1 MNDTK
6 YSRSRLRLWEAALFL
21 AFGLTLTA
29 GLWASASEAAL
40 ADRVLRLHVVA
51 NSDSDEDQALKLLVR
66 DAVLAQAAPMLD
78 GASDRESAERA
89 LSPRLDELARTAA
102 DVLAAEGCSDP
113 VAVTLDNQ
121 WFPTKE
127 YDGFS
132 LPAGQYRALRVTIG
146 EGAGHNWWCV
156 VFPPLCLGSVTEES
170 VETVAGEAL
179 SEDQVALI
187 TGQDGGY
194 VLKFR
199 LIEWWD
205 ELTRDMG
212 ALLSRTS

>member
-1 MNDTK
+1 M
-6 YSRSRLRLWEAALFL
+6 LL

-29 GLWASASEAAL
+29 GVWASASESAL
-40 ADRVLRLHVVA
+40 AEQVLRLHVVA
-51 NSDSDEDQALKLLVR
+51 NSDSERDQALKLLVR
-66 DAVLAQAAPMLD
+66 DAVLAQADRFLS
-78 GASDRESAERA
+78 GVSDRQSAEQA
-89 LSPRLDELARTAA
+89 LAPHLDELVRSAEEA
-102 DVLAAEGCSDP
+102 LAAEGCGD
-113 VAVTLDNQ
+113 AVTVTLTDQ

-127 YDGFS
+127 YGSFS

-146 EGAGHNWWCV
+146 KGGGRNWWCV

-199 LIEWWD
+199 FIEWWN
-205 ELTRDMG
+205 ELTRG
-212 ALLSRTS
+212 LVGYLN

>member
-29 GLWASASEAAL
+29 GLWASASESAL
-40 ADRVLRLHVVA
+40 ANQVLRLHVVA
-51 NSDSDEDQALKLLVR
+51 NSDSDEDQAL
-66 DAVLAQAAPMLD
+66 
-78 GASDRESAERA
+78 SAERA

-121 WFPTKE
+121 WFPTKA

>member
-1 MNDTK
+1 MK
-6 YSRSRLRLWEAALFL
+6 RSTFHKLYLWEAALFL

-29 GLWASASEAAL
+29 GVWASASESAL
-40 ADRVLRLHVVA
+40 AEQVLRLHVVA
-51 NSDSDEDQALKLLVR
+51 NSDSDRDQALKLLVR
-66 DAVLAQAAPMLD
+66 DAVLAQAGGLLD
-78 GASDRESAERA
+78 GVSDQESAEQA
-89 LSPRLDELARTAA
+89 LTPHLDELARTAEE
-102 DVLAAEGCSDP
+102 VLATEGCGDTVT
-113 VAVTLDNQ
+113 VALADQ

-146 EGAGHNWWCV
+146 EGRGRNWWCV

-170 VETVAGEAL
+170 VEAVAGEAL
-179 SEDQVALI
+179 SDDQVALI

-199 LIEWWD
+199 FIEWWN
-205 ELTRDMG
+205 ELTRGLG
-212 ALLSRTS
+212 A

>member
-1 MNDTK
+1 MKHSKFTFK
-6 YSRSRLRLWEAALFL
+6 LRLWEAALFL

-29 GLWASASEAAL
+29 GVWASVSESAL
-40 ADRVLRLHVVA
+40 AEQVLRLHVVA
-51 NSDSDEDQALKLLVR
+51 NSDSDRDQALKLLVR
-66 DAVLAQAAPMLD
+66 DTVLAQASQILD
-78 GASDRESAERA
+78 GVADRKDAEQALTPHLGELVRSAKEA
-89 LSPRLDELARTAA
+89 
-102 DVLAAEGCSDP
+102 LAAEGCGD
-113 VAVTLDNQ
+113 AVTVTLADQ

-146 EGAGHNWWCV
+146 EGQGRNWWCV
-156 VFPPLCLGSVTEES
+156 VFPPLCLSSVTEES
-170 VETVAGEAL
+170 VETAAGEVL

-199 LIEWWD
+199 FIEWWN
-205 ELTRDMG
+205 ELMRGFG
-212 ALLSRTS
+212 A

>member
-1 MNDTK
+1 MK
-6 YSRSRLRLWEAALFL
+6 YPTFTFKLQLWEAALFL

-29 GLWASASEAAL
+29 GVWASASESAL
-40 ADRVLRLHVVA
+40 AGQVLRLHVVA
-51 NSDSDEDQALKLLVR
+51 NSDSERDQALKLLVR
-66 DAVLAQAAPMLD
+66 DVVLVQSEKFLD
-78 GASDRESAERA
+78 GVSDRQSAEQA
-89 LSPRLDELARTAA
+89 LAPHLDELVRSAEE
-102 DVLAAEGCSDP
+102 VLAAEGCGD
-113 VAVTLDNQ
+113 AVTVSLDDQ

-146 EGAGHNWWCV
+146 KGEGRNWWCV
-156 VFPPLCLGSVTEES
+156 VFPPLCLGSVTEKS

-179 SEDQVALI
+179 TDGQVALI

-199 LIEWWD
+199 FIEWWE
-205 ELTRDMG
+205 ELIRP
-212 ALLSRTS
+212 RR

>member
-1 MNDTK
+1 MKQSTFNK
-6 YSRSRLRLWEAALFL
+6 LYLWEAALFL

-29 GLWASASEAAL
+29 GVWASASESAL
-40 ADRVLRLHVVA
+40 AEQVLRLHVVA
-51 NSDSDEDQALKLLVR
+51 NSDSERDQALKLLVR
-66 DAVLAQAAPMLD
+66 DAVLARADELLD
-78 GASDRESAERA
+78 GVSDRESAERVLA
-89 LSPRLDELARTAA
+89 PRLDELIRSAEE
-102 DVLAAEGCSDP
+102 VLAAEGCGD
-113 VAVTLDNQ
+113 AVTVALTDQ

-146 EGAGHNWWCV
+146 EGRGRNWWCV

-179 SEDQVALI
+179 SDGQVSLI

-199 LIEWWD
+199 FIEWWN
-205 ELTRDMG
+205 ELMHGLGT
-212 ALLSRTS
+212 

>member
-1 MNDTK
+1 MK
-6 YSRSRLRLWEAALFL
+6 RSAFNKLYLWEAALLL

-29 GLWASASEAAL
+29 GVWASASESAL
-40 ADRVLRLHVVA
+40 AGQVLRLHVVA
-51 NSDSDEDQALKLLVR
+51 NSDSDRDQALKLLVR
-66 DAVLAQAAPMLD
+66 DRVLAQAGEILD
-78 GASDRESAERA
+78 GVSNRQSAEQA
-89 LSPRLDELARTAA
+89 LTPRLGELVRSAEEALT
-102 DVLAAEGCSDP
+102 AEGCGDT
-113 VAVTLDNQ
+113 VTVTLADQ

-146 EGAGHNWWCV
+146 EGRGRNWWCV

-170 VETVAGEAL
+170 VEAVAGEAL
-179 SEDQVALI
+179 SDDQVALI

-199 LIEWWD
+199 FIEWWN
-205 ELTRDMG
+205 ELIHPKQ
-212 ALLSRTS
+212 

>member
-1 MNDTK
+1 MKYDTSK
-6 YSRSRLRLWEAALFL
+6 LRLWEAALFL

-29 GLWASASEAAL
+29 GVWASASESAL
-40 ADRVLRLHVVA
+40 AGQVLRLHVVA
-51 NSDSDEDQALKLLVR
+51 NSDSEQDQTLKLLVR
-66 DAVLAQAAPMLD
+66 DAVLARAGQILD
-78 GASDRESAERA
+78 GVSDRESAEQV
-89 LSPRLDELARTAA
+89 LEPHLDELAATAA
-102 DVLAAEGCSDP
+102 EVLAAEGCGD
-113 VAVTLDNQ
+113 AVTVSLTDQ

-132 LPAGQYRALRVTIG
+132 LPAGQYRALKVTIG
-146 EGAGHNWWCV
+146 EGEGRNWWCV

-179 SEDQVALI
+179 SDDQVSLI

-199 LIEWWD
+199 FIEWWN
-205 ELTRDMG
+205 ELLRSLG
-212 ALLSRTS
+212 A